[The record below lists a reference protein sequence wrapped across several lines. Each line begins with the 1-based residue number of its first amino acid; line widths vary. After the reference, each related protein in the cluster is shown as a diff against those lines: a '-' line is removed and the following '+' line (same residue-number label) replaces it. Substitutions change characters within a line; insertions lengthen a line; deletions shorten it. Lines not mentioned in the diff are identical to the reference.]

1 MSGDRTKEPAT
12 MNSVHRSIL
21 FSAVER
27 YGTLFLFLISIAI
40 LSRLLT
46 PGEFGVYTLIN
57 ALTAVV
63 AASFQEFGGTN
74 YLIQKQ
80 PLTEHN
86 IRTAFTVTMCLS
98 ILFAVAIFELRG
110 VAVWFFSEE
119 GLKVGIAVAT
129 LNFLLSPFVLT
140 VSALLRREMAF
151 DVLARCNLIGN
162 LITAVISI
170 AFAALGFSFM
180 APVLGTLIGN
190 AALVALLVSCWQ
202 DRRIFFPSFASYRDV
217 IGFGAYST
225 GTIII
230 NVFYNMAPQFILARV
245 LDFTAVGLYS
255 RAVNLTQ
262 VFEKFVIQV
271 LNPVIMPAIF
281 AKTRTGGDLKRIYL
295 GSIELIAVVQWPFL
309 IAFALMAEPIIL
321 IWLGPTWIEIV
332 PLIRMLCLASL
343 FLFAAC
349 LTYPVLVALGRIRDT
364 LVSSLI
370 SLPPSLLLIFIAAFF
385 GVEMVAAS
393 ALLTLPFQAL
403 VAFYFICRHLGISP
417 TDLFRATLKS
427 GIVTAFSTAGT
438 LSGIAIAEFGL
449 GQQLSTLVLGGIL
462 ATTGWGVGLIVTKH
476 PLLAQMRS
484 AASGIAA
491 AAPRFPLV
499 GQWAAAMRA
508 DEK

>member
-1 MSGDRTKEPAT
+1 
-12 MNSVHRSIL
+12 MNSIHRSIF

-27 YGTLFLFLISIAI
+27 YGTLFLFLISTAL

-46 PGEFGVYTLIN
+46 PAEFGVYALIN

-63 AASFQEFGGTN
+63 AASFQEFGGAN

-80 PLTEHN
+80 PLTEHH
-86 IRTAFTVTMCLS
+86 IRTAFTITMCLS
-98 ILFAVAIFELRG
+98 ALFAVAVFELRG
-110 VAVWFFSEE
+110 VAAWFFSEE

-129 LNFLLSPFVLT
+129 LNFLLSPFLLT

-151 DVLARCNLIGN
+151 GILARCNLIGS

-180 APVLGTLIGN
+180 APVFGTFIGN
-190 AALVALLVSCWQ
+190 AVLVALLVSCWQ
-202 DRRIFFPSFASYRDV
+202 DRRIFFPSFASYREV

-245 LDFTAVGLYS
+245 LDFTAVGLYG
-255 RAVNLTQ
+255 RAISLTQ

-271 LNPVIMPAIF
+271 LNPVLMPAIF

-295 GSIELIAVVQWPFL
+295 NALELIAVVQWPFL
-309 IAFALMAEPIIL
+309 IFFALMAEPIIWV
-321 IWLGPTWIEIV
+321 WLGPTWTEIV
-332 PLIRMLCLASL
+332 PLIRLLCLASL
-343 FLFAAC
+343 SLFAAC
-349 LTYPVLVALGRIRDT
+349 LTYPVLVAVGRVRDT

-370 SLPPSLLLIFIAAFF
+370 SVPPSLLAIFIASFF
-385 GVEMVAAS
+385 GVQAVAAS
-393 ALLTLPFQAL
+393 ALLTLPFQAA
-403 VAFYFICRHLGISP
+403 VALYFVSRHLAISP
-417 TDLFRATLKS
+417 ADLFRATLKS
-427 GIVTAFSTAGT
+427 GVVTACSIAGA
-438 LSGIAIAEFGL
+438 LSGIAIAEFSL
-449 GQQLSTLVLGGIL
+449 GQPLSTLLLGGIF
-462 ATTGWGVGLIVTKH
+462 ATTGWGLGLVMTKH

-491 AAPRFPLV
+491 AAPRFPFV

-508 DEK
+508 DEKSP